1 MYFPPRLRNFQRALL
16 WVPQSPWEIP
26 FPRLLSFKQN
36 FPGPRIFIQPFGTK
50 VKGLSPLG
58 LASESVSVSE
68 FAENSAFFD
77 FAKRVSIKVSVS
89 VFLTV
94 NGLFRFLI
102 GFRSRF
108 VSVILSVSVFDSG
121 FFKDSINLFAIFL
134 FIRFY

>member
-1 MYFPPRLRNFQRALL
+1 ME
-16 WVPQSPWEIP
+16 V
-26 FPRLLSFKQN
+26 
-36 FPGPRIFIQPFGTK
+36 
-50 VKGLSPLG
+50 
-58 LASESVSVSE
+58 SVSVLDDI
-68 FAENSAFFD
+68 SAFLD

-94 NGLFRFLI
+94 NGLLRFLI

-134 FIRFY
+134 FYMRFFGFKYNGKICLFVFSLNLHCLFSLFFF